1 MCAQGSI
8 VFIIPN
14 LSKAKIKWRHAVTF
28 LSLFRTH
35 TCSNNATEQKVFF
48 LVSFSKVDEFCVY
61 YRAWKFVLR
70 KILVH
75 LKRINI
81 LRYVYYK
88 YSVTTLECTEHTSL
102 SQGPHYV
109 VQKHLSSRHENE
121 CVFMRTECVLRP
133 LKQNFTLYPSIVIHT
148 CIL

>member
-1 MCAQGSI
+1 MCAQWSI

-28 LSLFRTH
+28 LSLFRMY
-35 TCSNNATEQKVFF
+35 TCSNNATVYKFFF
-48 LVSFSKVDEFCVY
+48 LVSFSKMDQCCVY
-61 YRAWKFVLR
+61 YRGWKFVLR
-70 KILVH
+70 KIWIH

-88 YSVTTLECTEHTSL
+88 YSVTTLEYTEHTSL

-109 VQKHLSSRHENE
+109 VQKHLSNRLWRRP
-121 CVFMRTECVLRP
+121 CVYEDQIW
-133 LKQNFTLYPSIVIHT
+133 LK
-148 CIL
+148 